1 MSNIV
6 KQGWCEKC
14 GPKRCPTWNKRWLV
28 LYDTRVL
35 EYFRN
40 DNKTDLKGVIELS
53 GKETI
58 KLAGDPG
65 KTFDHGFY
73 LETPTRTY
81 KFAVSS
87 SSDKQEWCDLIKQV
101 INGHIRVNGNIYNK
115 KRTTSTVPDKISK
128 HVLSPRTIS
137 GRKPRAQ
144 SSPMSFVILAHSRHV
159 VITLYIILISRNKKC
174 EQFLF
179 IIIKWKNGIERGL

>member
-1 MSNIV
+1 MSII
-6 KQGWCEKC
+6 KEGWTEKC

-40 DNKTDLKGVIELS
+40 NKKNDLKGVIELT

-58 KLAGDPG
+58 KFAGDPG
-65 KTFDHGFY
+65 KTFDNGFY
-73 LETPTRTY
+73 LETPKRTY

-101 INGHIRVNGNIYNK
+101 INGHIRINNK
-115 KRTTSTVPDKISK
+115 KNDNIKTKPRTVSTVPDKIPRI
-128 HVLSPRTIS
+128 SPKS
-137 GRKPRAQ
+137 MNGRKPRAQ
-144 SSPMSFVILAHSRHV
+144 SSPMS
-159 VITLYIILISRNKKC
+159 
-174 EQFLF
+174 
-179 IIIKWKNGIERGL
+179 

>member
-6 KQGWCEKC
+6 KEGWCEKC

-28 LYDTRVL
+28 LYDSRVL

-40 DNKTDLKGVIELS
+40 NKKSDLKGLIELS

-101 INGHIRVNGNIYNK
+101 INGHIRVNGHNKKNGLNGYNK
-115 KRTTSTVPDKISK
+115 KRTESVVPEKLPK
-128 HVLSPRTIS
+128 HILSPRSMT

-144 SSPMSFVILAHSRHV
+144 SSPMSMYIMY
-159 VITLYIILISRNKKC
+159 IYPCTLS
-174 EQFLF
+174 
-179 IIIKWKNGIERGL
+179 

>member
-6 KQGWCEKC
+6 KEGWCEKC

-28 LYDTRVL
+28 LYDTQVL

-40 DNKTDLKGVIELS
+40 DKKNDLKGIIELS

-73 LETPTRTY
+73 LETPQRTY

-87 SSDKQEWCDLIKQV
+87 SNDKQEWCDLIKQV
-101 INGHIRVNGNIYNK
+101 LNGHIRVNGFKKLNGSSPKSNIFKNK
-115 KRTTSTVPDKISK
+115 QRTESVVPDKVPQHI
-128 HVLSPRTIS
+128 LSPKSMS

-144 SSPMSFVILAHSRHV
+144 SSPMS
-159 VITLYIILISRNKKC
+159 
-174 EQFLF
+174 
-179 IIIKWKNGIERGL
+179 